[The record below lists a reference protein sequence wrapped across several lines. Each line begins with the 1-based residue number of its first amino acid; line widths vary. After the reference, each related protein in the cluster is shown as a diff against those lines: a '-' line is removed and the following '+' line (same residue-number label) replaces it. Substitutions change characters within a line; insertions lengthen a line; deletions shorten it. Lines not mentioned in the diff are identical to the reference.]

1 LFDNIYT
8 FSKQGRI
15 RRRTFIRIGRT
26 SSSFITAITL
36 DNEHIASS
44 VRRSFLSSRSSKPET
59 ENKLIENLS
68 FLIYMTL
75 LNDARMVV
83 GKPLSS

>member
-1 LFDNIYT
+1 MKKILKENYLFDNIYT

-26 SSSFITAITL
+26 SSSFITAMTF
-36 DNEHIASS
+36 DNEHMASN

-59 ENKLIENLS
+59 ENKLNK
-68 FLIYMTL
+68 
-75 LNDARMVV
+75 N
-83 GKPLSS
+83 

>member
-1 LFDNIYT
+1 MEKMYKENFLLFLYSLT

-26 SSSFITAITL
+26 SSSFITAITF

-59 ENKLIENLS
+59 
-68 FLIYMTL
+68 
-75 LNDARMVV
+75 R
-83 GKPLSS
+83 

>member
-1 LFDNIYT
+1 MPT

-44 VRRSFLSSRSSKPET
+44 VRRSFLSSRSSNPET
-59 ENKLIENLS
+59 KILKKCIFDQMFDIYKL
-68 FLIYMTL
+68 T
-75 LNDARMVV
+75 
-83 GKPLSS
+83 